1 MSNSYEILV
10 SSIGGHITQSLP
22 NLHSAQQ
29 VLSNMYTGEY
39 TQTDIEYMIFSTLR
53 IASIEINRQT
63 EEKDI
68 HVLEDFIF

>member
-29 VLSNMYTGEY
+29 VLSNTYTGEY

-53 IASIEINRQT
+53 IASIEISAKQT
-63 EEKDI
+63 DRGER
-68 HVLEDFIF
+68 HTCS